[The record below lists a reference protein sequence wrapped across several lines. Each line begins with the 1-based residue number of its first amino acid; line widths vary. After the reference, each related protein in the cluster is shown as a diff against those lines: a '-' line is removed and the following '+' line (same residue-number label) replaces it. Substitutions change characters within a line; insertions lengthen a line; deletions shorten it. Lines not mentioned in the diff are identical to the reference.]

1 MHAQESHGRFAK
13 KYSLPIKQVIMP
25 ALLDVKNPPR
35 PDKEDTKRDVVHVI
49 LRDSKNKEVLIEFLK
64 GDKWGK
70 EKPRN
75 FIIGGIEQGETEIEA
90 AIREIQEETGYE
102 HVHFVE
108 KIPLETQA
116 SFFAAHKNVNRVV
129 HVYPLIF
136 ELVDHTQ
143 REITEE
149 EKALHDL
156 VWVDED
162 EVAQTVSIPDDQLA
176 WDYVRRGGYAFV
188 DDGVLVNSDFLNGL
202 SVEQA
207 KEKIIQWLEANGKG
221 QRKVQYKLRDWVF
234 SRQRYW
240 GEPIPLVYCEH
251 CAREGNPE
259 SKGEEMNPGW
269 ISLPESC
276 LPLTLPDV
284 EHYEPTDTGESPLS
298 KIEDW
303 VQTTCPR
310 CGGSVKRETDTMPN
324 WAGSSWYFLRYCD
337 PHNEKEF
344 ASQESLNYWMPV
356 DWYNGGMEHTVLHL
370 LYSRFWNQFLF
381 DIGCVPISEPYA
393 KRTSHGMILAK
404 GGEKMSKSKG
414 NVVNPDEI
422 VEQFGADTF
431 RTYSMFMGPFD
442 EAASW
447 DPEGIVGVRRFLEK
461 VWNLQEKVKEIPE
474 DPALVRSLHQT
485 MKRVDEHI
493 DAFRFNTAVSQLMGF
508 VNALSQA
515 DAVPKSIYE
524 KLLLVLAPFAPHLAE
539 ELWGRFGKTSS
550 ISCAPWP
557 AYDEA
562 LIKEETVEMAV
573 QVNGKLRGT
582 VMMVADA
589 DEEAAKEA
597 AFAHENVKK
606 FLEGKEIVK
615 TIYVRGKLV
624 NLVVR

>member
-1 MHAQESHGRFAK
+1 
-13 KYSLPIKQVIMP
+13 
-25 ALLDVKNPPR
+25 
-35 PDKEDTKRDVVHVI
+35 
-49 LRDSKNKEVLIEFLK
+49 
-64 GDKWGK
+64 
-70 EKPRN
+70 
-75 FIIGGIEQGETEIEA
+75 
-90 AIREIQEETGYE
+90 
-102 HVHFVE
+102 
-108 KIPLETQA
+108 
-116 SFFAAHKNVNRVV
+116 
-129 HVYPLIF
+129 
-136 ELVDHTQ
+136 
-143 REITEE
+143 
-149 EKALHDL
+149 
-156 VWVDED
+156 
-162 EVAQTVSIPDDQLA
+162 
-176 WDYVRRGGYAFV
+176 
-188 DDGVLVNSDFLNGL
+188 
-202 SVEQA
+202 
-207 KEKIIQWLEANGKG
+207 
-221 QRKVQYKLRDWVF
+221 
-234 SRQRYW
+234 
-240 GEPIPLVYCEH
+240 
-251 CAREGNPE
+251 
-259 SKGEEMNPGW
+259 
-269 ISLPESC
+269 
-276 LPLTLPDV
+276 
-284 EHYEPTDTGESPLS
+284 
-298 KIEDW
+298 
-303 VQTTCPR
+303 
-310 CGGSVKRETDTMPN
+310 MPN